1 MAPEVISGNPYKGD
15 PVDIFAAGLILFI
28 MRSGVPPF
36 ERALLSDQ
44 YFDLF
49 VNEQEYFWSCL

>member
-49 VNEQEYFWSCL
+49 VNE